1 MAIYTVKNIAC
12 VILYGLATNE
22 PGKSKNVYYADK
34 SIVGQ

>member
-1 MAIYTVKNIAC
+1 MTIYTAKNSVC

-22 PGKSKNVYYADK
+22 PGKSKSVNYADK